1 MAIYAFDG
9 TGNEDN
15 PGSEEDSNVLK
26 FCRAFKA
33 GYIGKGECFYVP
45 GVGTR
50 KGIIGKIF
58 GSIFGAGGQERIE
71 EAIDCLEE
79 NFSKGD
85 KEINIIGFSRGAALA
100 LEFAN
105 EIYEHGVNGE
115 EAPIINF
122 LGIWDTVASFGVP
135 GNNVNLGYTLSIP
148 VNTQRCF
155 HALALDERRQGFPLT
170 RVIQDSYSNTQ
181 AREIT
186 EVWFRG
192 FHSDIGGGNSN
203 EALSSISLVW
213 MFMRAKDANINI
225 PDSSINK
232 HEVLRDPHAQCAKP
246 GMDIIANKKRN
257 ILHSDLVHDSVTR
270 RDWAARRFPA
280 NNPPIG
286 MRVTNDQ
293 GEILPKGFEED

>member
-26 FCRAFKA
+26 FFVAFQEAYA
-33 GYIGKGECFYVP
+33 GSGKCFYVP

-50 KGIIGKIF
+50 KGFIGKFF
-58 GSIFGAGGQERIE
+58 GSIFGAGGEQRIE

-79 NFSKGD
+79 NFDQGD

-105 EIYEHGVNGE
+105 EIHEHGINGE
-115 EAPIINF
+115 DSPTINF
-122 LGIWDTVASFGVP
+122 IGIWDTVASFGIP
-135 GNNVNLGYTLSIP
+135 GNNINLGFTLSVP
-148 VNTQRCF
+148 PNAQRCS

-170 RVIQDSYSNTQ
+170 RVIQDSYSDIP

-213 MFMRAKDANINI
+213 MFRRAIDAGLSIS
-225 PDSSINK
+225 DSHINK
-232 HEVLRDPHAQCAKP
+232 HKGLRDPQAPCSKP
-246 GMDIIANKKRN
+246 GMDLVANRKRN
-257 ILHSDLVHDSVTR
+257 ILHTDVVHDSVKR
-270 RDWAARRFPA
+270 REWAARRFPG

-286 MRVTNDQ
+286 MKVTNDQ
-293 GEILPKGFEED
+293 GEVRSKGFEES

>member
-15 PGSEEDSNVLK
+15 PGSDKDSNVLK
-26 FCRAFKA
+26 FFEAFKETYT
-33 GYIGKGECFYVP
+33 GQGKCFYVP

-58 GSIFGAGGQERIE
+58 GSVFGSGGQQRIE
-71 EAIDCLEE
+71 EAIDILEE

-105 EIYEHGVNGE
+105 EIHEHGVNGE
-115 EAPIINF
+115 DTPIINF
-122 LGIWDTVASFGVP
+122 IGIWDTVASFGVP
-135 GNNVNLGYTLSIP
+135 GNNVNLGYTLSVP
-148 VNTQRCF
+148 PNAQRCF

-170 RVIQDSYSNTQ
+170 RVIQDSYSNTP

-213 MFMRAKDANINI
+213 MFMRAIDANLNI
-225 PDSSINK
+225 PDSHIDKQKN
-232 HEVLRDPHAQCAKP
+232 LRDSQAPCAKP

-257 ILHSDLVHDSVTR
+257 ILHTDIVHDSVYR
-270 RDWAARRFPA
+270 REWAARRFRA

-286 MRVTNDQ
+286 MKVTNDL
-293 GEILPKGFEED
+293 GEILSKGFEES